1 MIYQMLLDEQ
11 TLYYSGDSECVV
23 LDPEISLKMNEAGS
37 AKMSIPKENP
47 LYDAISIKK
56 SMLTVLKNNVEV
68 FYGEVQNYTRGMD
81 LSRKLT
87 AVGALS
93 FLNYSQQPAHNY
105 GNATPVQFIDAL
117 LAIHNSQMDPAELN
131 TEEVNRRK
139 IRRGY
144 VTVSISS
151 NLQDKITNNESTLVA
166 LRNNLVD
173 VYGGILRIRHQSGNL
188 YLDYINLS
196 DFEHSCGQAIEFGE
210 NLMDY
215 TEEFDASNVKT
226 AIIPYGARIDNT
238 DSEFEQ
244 RVDITSK
251 NSEKNYLLAKASAIQ
266 SYGYV
271 WITVTFDSID
281 DPSTLKSIAQTYLTE
296 TQFEK
301 SIFSLSAVDLSA
313 VNADIS
319 TIYFG
324 DRIAVRAPIFGMD
337 AVFPIIEMVMKPLKP
352 EDERIVVSGNLRKK
366 KVTLT
371 GRLNAE
377 STNAITV
384 AKAETQKIA
393 QVLRKEV
400 ANIMATFAGEY
411 GGYKLEEYDEN
422 GLWLRTLIM
431 DAPDKDDATNILEF
445 SLNGIRAST
454 GGYKLP
460 TDPAWKL
467 AITLDGKIASQ
478 EVLSQIVI
486 ANLLK
491 VGTIQDVA
499 GNTSW
504 NLETGDLL
512 SKALHLI
519 TAYLEITA
527 SGRIIAKNPNDLA
540 ETFEIWESRL
550 NGYRNGNMIGYIDLS
565 AQTGSGNDVSNDLVI
580 GSTGVLRY
588 QFVNQVEFV
597 DVSDPY
603 NPVLVGYIDGNGYHG
618 DIDPDSVL
626 PVIDQYN
633 QNNGNNNNNSNN
645 NGGGGN

>member
-1 MIYQMLLDEQ
+1 MIYQMLLDGQ
-11 TLYYSGDSECVV
+11 TLYYSGDLECVV

-37 AKMSIPKENP
+37 AKMGIPKENP
-47 LYDAISIKK
+47 LYNLIYIKK
-56 SMLTVLKNNVEV
+56 SMLTVYKNNVEV

-117 LAIHNSQMDPAELN
+117 LAIHNSQMDPGNLN
-131 TEEVNRRK
+131 TAEVNRRK
-139 IRRGY
+139 IRRGH

-151 NLQDKITNNESTLVA
+151 NVQDKITNNESTLVA

-196 DFEHSCGQAIEFGE
+196 DFEHSCDQSIEFGE

-215 TEEFDASNVKT
+215 TEEFDASSVKT
-226 AIIPYGARIDNT
+226 AIIPYGARIENNE
-238 DSEFEQ
+238 SEFEQ
-244 RVDITSK
+244 RVDITSV
-251 NSEKNYLLAKASAIQ
+251 NSGKNYLLGQASAIQ

-271 WITVTFDSID
+271 WTTANFDSVT
-281 DPSTLKSIAQTYLTE
+281 DPSTLKSIAQAYLRE

-301 SIFSLSAVDLSA
+301 SVFKLSAVDLSA
-313 VNADIS
+313 VDVNIS

-324 DRIAVRAPIFGMD
+324 DRIAVRASIFGMD

-384 AKAETQKIA
+384 AKTETQKIA
-393 QVLRKEV
+393 QVLRTEI

-431 DAPDKDDATNILEF
+431 DAPDKEDAVNILEF
-445 SLNGIRAST
+445 SLRGIRAST
-454 GGYKLP
+454 AGYKAP
-460 TDPAWKL
+460 TNSAWKL

-478 EVLSQIVI
+478 EVLSNIVI

-491 VGTIQDVA
+491 VGIIQDVA
-499 GNTSW
+499 GNTSY
-504 NLETGDLL
+504 NLETGAL
-512 SKALHLI
+512 SSKKFSIDSTNFKLTEAGVATMTGANI
-519 TAYLEITA
+519 NGGEIK
-527 SGRIIAKNPNDLA
+527 SSSGYKSSIIKDGFYRGYYNGRISGLLDLA
-540 ETFEIWESRL
+540 PTYDDAGTTKRAALWGKDELYLQAGGSEGNPAQQIIIDRQGLRGNIYAQGLTGWTVLGDMRVRL
-550 NGYRNGNMIGYIDLS
+550 EGG
-565 AQTGSGNDVSNDLVI
+565 LVM
-580 GSTGVLRY
+580 
-588 QFVNQVEFV
+588 E
-597 DVSDPY
+597 
-603 NPVLVGYIDGNGYHG
+603 
-618 DIDPDSVL
+618 
-626 PVIDQYN
+626 VI
-633 QNNGNNNNNSNN
+633 
-645 NGGGGN
+645 

>member
-1 MIYQMLLDEQ
+1 MIYQMLLDGQ

-47 LYDAISIKK
+47 LYNVIHIKK

-117 LAIHNSQMDPAELN
+117 LAIHNSQMDPGNLN
-131 TEEVNRRK
+131 TAETNRRK
-139 IRRGY
+139 IRRGN

-151 NLQDKITNNESTLVA
+151 NLQDKITNNESTLVS
-166 LRNNLVD
+166 LRKNLVD

-196 DFEHSCGQAIEFGE
+196 EFNHSCNQAIELGE

-226 AIIPYGARIDNT
+226 AIIPYGARIEDN
-238 DSEFEQ
+238 DSEFEK

-251 NSEKNYLLAKASAIQ
+251 NSGKNYLLANAGAIQ

-271 WITVTFDSID
+271 WTTVNFDSVD
-281 DPSTLKSIAQTYLTE
+281 NPSTLKSIAQTYLTE

-301 SIFSLSAVDLSA
+301 SVFSLSAVDLSA

-324 DRIAVRAPIFGMD
+324 DRIAVRAPLFGMD

-384 AKAETQKIA
+384 AKVETQKIA
-393 QVLRKEV
+393 QVLRKEI

-445 SLNGIRAST
+445 SLHGIRAST
-454 GGYKLP
+454 GGYKAA

-467 AITLDGKIASQ
+467 AITLDGKIAAK
-478 EVLSQIVI
+478 EVLSNIII
-486 ANLLK
+486 AELLK
-491 VGTIQDVA
+491 VGIIQDVA
-499 GNTSW
+499 QKTSF
-504 NLETGDLL
+504 NLETGALNSKKL
-512 SKALHLI
+512 SI
-519 TAYLEITA
+519 TSPNFILQEDGAAEMTNAVINDGTVTTRGTKIIGGIMHHKETIVE
-527 SGRIIAKNPNDLA
+527 SGILTGIDND
-540 ETFEIWESRL
+540 R
-550 NGYRNGNMIGYIDLS
+550 
-565 AQTGSGNDVSNDLVI
+565 Q
-580 GSTGVLRY
+580 TGVLDLAASYADNREHVVL
-588 QFVNQVEFV
+588 QSEADLHLQ
-597 DVSDPY
+597 SGDPT
-603 NPVLVGYIDGNGYHG
+603 
-618 DIDPDSVL
+618 
-626 PVIDQYN
+626 
-633 QNNGNNNNNSNN
+633 
-645 NGGGGN
+645 NGGMEIIIDLNGLHAQGLSGAYQLQSGETLELDGGLIVDIY